1 MTRRKYSDLDK
12 DSLAMH
18 RSGRPGKVEVV
29 ATKPLTTQRDL
40 ALAYSPG
47 VAAPCLEIADDP
59 AAAYDYTAKGNM
71 VAVISN
77 GTAVL
82 GLGNLGGLA
91 SKPVM
96 EGKAVLFKR
105 FADVDSID
113 LELSTED
120 VGEFVNCVRHLGPS
134 FGGINLEDI
143 KAPECFLIESQLREI
158 MDIPVFHDDQHGT
171 AIIAAAGFI
180 NALDLTGRKIEE
192 TKLVVNGAGS
202 AGIACIELLKAF
214 GMRHDNILLCDTRG
228 VIYQGREEGIN
239 QWKSAHAANT
249 EARTL
254 EEAME
259 GADSFFGLSVAGAVT
274 KDMVGSMADQPIIFA
289 MANPDPEITPEEARE
304 VRKDAIFATGRSD
317 YPNQVN
323 NVLGFPYIFRG
334 ALDVRARTIND
345 EMKIAAAQA
354 LAELAREDVPDEVA
368 AAYSG
373 RRLRYGPDYIIPVPF
388 DPRLISAIPPAVA
401 QAAVDTGVAQ
411 KEMPEITGYRRELSA
426 RLDPT
431 VSMLQAIHE
440 ELKANP
446 RRVGFA
452 EGEEETTI
460 RAAIAF
466 AQAGRGT
473 PVLIG
478 RDAQIKATIKRLGL
492 TGADSI
498 EIHNAALSR
507 GNRHYTEY
515 LYTRLQRE
523 GYLYRDCQRL
533 VHQDRNVFSACMLAH
548 GDIDAMVTGL
558 SRNYLVAYDNIRLA
572 IDPVRGAEVFGL
584 SMMMSRGRTI
594 FIADTTINER
604 PTGEQ
609 LARIARQCAEK
620 ARTMGYEPRVAF
632 LSYANYGNPPGALAA
647 QVREAVAI
655 LDDET
660 ANFEY
665 DGEMSPDVALD
676 MDLRVVYPFC
686 RLTGPANILIMPG
699 LHAAAIS
706 SQILHK
712 LGGGTVIGPL
722 LTGLTRAVQ
731 IAPINA
737 NDADLVNFA
746 SLAAHDSLAIA
757 QQQNSRSA
765 TRKGRASS
773 ARKKGS
779 AKK

>member
-1 MTRRKYSDLDK
+1 MK
-12 DSLAMH
+12 
-18 RSGRPGKVEVV
+18 
-29 ATKPLTTQRDL
+29 
-40 ALAYSPG
+40 
-47 VAAPCLEIADDP
+47 
-59 AAAYDYTAKGNM
+59 
-71 VAVISN
+71 
-77 GTAVL
+77 
-82 GLGNLGGLA
+82 
-91 SKPVM
+91 
-96 EGKAVLFKR
+96 
-105 FADVDSID
+105 
-113 LELSTED
+113 
-120 VGEFVNCVRHLGPS
+120 
-134 FGGINLEDI
+134 
-143 KAPECFLIESQLREI
+143 
-158 MDIPVFHDDQHGT
+158 
-171 AIIAAAGFI
+171 
-180 NALDLTGRKIEE
+180 
-192 TKLVVNGAGS
+192 
-202 AGIACIELLKAF
+202 
-214 GMRHDNILLCDTRG
+214 HDNILLCDTRG
-228 VIYQGREEGIN
+228 VIYQGREEGMN
-239 QWKSAHAANT
+239 QWKSAHATNT

-259 GADSFFGLSVAGAVT
+259 GADSFFGLSAAGAVT

-345 EMKIAAAQA
+345 EMKIAAAKA

-401 QAAVDTGVAQ
+401 RAAVDTGVAQ

-604 PTGEQ
+604 PTGDQ
-609 LARIARQCAEK
+609 LARIARQCSEK

-647 QVREAVAI
+647 QVRRPSPFWTTR
-655 LDDET
+655 LRLLT
-660 ANFEY
+660 ARCHPT
-665 DGEMSPDVALD
+665 SLD

-757 QQQNSRSA
+757 RQENARSVM
-765 TRKGRASS
+765 RKGRASS
-773 ARKKGS
+773 AKKRSG